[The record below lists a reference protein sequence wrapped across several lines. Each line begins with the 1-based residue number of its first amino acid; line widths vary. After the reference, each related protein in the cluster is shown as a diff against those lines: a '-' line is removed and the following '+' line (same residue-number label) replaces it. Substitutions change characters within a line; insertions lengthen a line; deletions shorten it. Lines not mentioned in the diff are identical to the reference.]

1 MHTKQLAQLD
11 ADRSAS
17 GIVNGPFADAVE
29 AATISL
35 LRVTLVFG
43 LACSVILLLL
53 AVTGGDAT
61 SIAVTF
67 GWTVAWA
74 MAVARPESIASVL
87 REHATLAT
95 LGLATSSAFAI
106 VVTGGLDSISIV
118 DANWIVWS
126 ASVVVSAR
134 IVFGIAAAISSS
146 HLCAFLIAGMPA
158 SDAFSGADA
167 YPVVTQ
173 ILNPLVIAVAAL
185 ALTGV
190 FRSLLRRTPELLA
203 EWRSG
208 SAAPAQLRSRRLL
221 ELPPGSVRPAPRPLG
236 HMSELL
242 TPAEADV
249 VDRLATGA
257 KPKQIAHDTRRSV
270 ATVYEHIAN
279 AKRKCA
285 ARTTAQLV
293 TRAWQPTG

>member
-1 MHTKQLAQLD
+1 MTHSEGKLERGPNRL
-11 ADRSAS
+11 S
-17 GIVNGPFADAVE
+17 GSSFATAVE
-29 AATISL
+29 DATISL
-35 LRVTLVFG
+35 LRITLVFG
-43 LACSVILLLL
+43 LACAAILLLL
-53 AVTGGDAT
+53 ALADGDAA

-74 MAVARPESIASVL
+74 IAVARPESIASAI
-87 REHATLAT
+87 REHATVFT
-95 LGLATSSAFAI
+95 IGLTIASALAI
-106 VVTGGLDSISIV
+106 VATGGLESIAIV

-134 IVFGIAAAISSS
+134 VVFGIAGAISAS

-158 SDAFSGADA
+158 SAVFSGADA
-167 YPVVTQ
+167 YAVVTQ

-190 FRSLLRRTPELLA
+190 FRSLLCRTPELLA

-208 SAAPAQLRSRRLL
+208 AATPAQLRGRQLL
-221 ELPPGSVRPAPRPLG
+221 ELPPGSVRPAPQPLG
-236 HMSELL
+236 HMSDLL

-249 VDRLATGA
+249 VARLATGA